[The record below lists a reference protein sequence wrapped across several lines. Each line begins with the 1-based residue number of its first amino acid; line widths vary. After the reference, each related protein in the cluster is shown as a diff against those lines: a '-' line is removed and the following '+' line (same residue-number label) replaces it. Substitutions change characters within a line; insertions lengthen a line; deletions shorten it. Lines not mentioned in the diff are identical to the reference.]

1 MEGRDFRELHFNNPE
16 KTTTIWGQ
24 TQKDWFF
31 KTFAE
36 SDATFRILISPTP
49 VVGPDRANKND
60 NHANKNF
67 KEEGDEIRK
76 FLGSQKNAFV
86 ICGDR
91 HWQYHSVDTKTGATE
106 FSCGPSADIHAG
118 GFSQK
123 YRSDMHRY
131 LNVVGGFLSVDVVRE
146 NGEPTIIFQHHSP
159 AGKVL
164 NEYKKTAR
172 E

>member
-1 MEGRDFRELHFNNPE
+1 MFRRTYLQKFHKKVSNYFIKDDHELLRNDCNPGDSYGSLSWDDGMALFLEHFPQSKPYKTIRWGKDLQIWIVEGRDFRELHFNNPE

-60 NHANKNF
+60 HHANKNF

-76 FLGSQKNAFV
+76 LLGSQKNAFV
-86 ICGDR
+86 IF
-91 HWQYHSVDTKTGATE
+91 W
-106 FSCGPSADIHAG
+106 
-118 GFSQK
+118 
-123 YRSDMHRY
+123 
-131 LNVVGGFLSVDVVRE
+131 VRR
-146 NGEPTIIFQHHSP
+146 GQ
-159 AGKVL
+159 
-164 NEYKKTAR
+164 
-172 E
+172 